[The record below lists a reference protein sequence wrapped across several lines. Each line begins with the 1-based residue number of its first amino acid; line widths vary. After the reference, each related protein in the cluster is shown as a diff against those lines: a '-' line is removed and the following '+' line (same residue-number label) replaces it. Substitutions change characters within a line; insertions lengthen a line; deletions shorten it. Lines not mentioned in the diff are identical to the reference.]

1 MKSKKPEARFPDLT
15 SEATSGFFAS
25 GALVIG
31 VDEVGRGCLAG
42 PVVAGAVALDA
53 GSLSALGFPMDGAR
67 PDQGTDDHPFLRVR
81 DSKLIPEVER
91 APLRDAI
98 EPLVKGWSVA
108 EASVEEI
115 ARLNILHAS
124 GLAMERAVSELE
136 TRLGRKADRVLVD
149 GNRVPLAL
157 RDRGQAIVK
166 GDLKSLSIAAASL
179 FAKVHRDALME
190 ELEGKH
196 PGYGFLKHKGYP
208 TPFHQARIR
217 ELGVTPVH
225 RKGFKGVGP
234 A

>member
-1 MKSKKPEARFPDLT
+1 M
-15 SEATSGFFAS
+15 
-25 GALVIG
+25 
-31 VDEVGRGCLAG
+31 
-42 PVVAGAVALDA
+42 
-53 GSLSALGFPMDGAR
+53 
-67 PDQGTDDHPFLRVR
+67 LRVR

-149 GNRVPLAL
+149 GNRVPPAL
-157 RDRGQAIVK
+157 RDRGEAIVK

-179 FAKVHRDALME
+179 FAKVHRDQLME
-190 ELEGKH
+190 ELEHQH

-225 RKGFKGVGP
+225 RRGFRGVDP